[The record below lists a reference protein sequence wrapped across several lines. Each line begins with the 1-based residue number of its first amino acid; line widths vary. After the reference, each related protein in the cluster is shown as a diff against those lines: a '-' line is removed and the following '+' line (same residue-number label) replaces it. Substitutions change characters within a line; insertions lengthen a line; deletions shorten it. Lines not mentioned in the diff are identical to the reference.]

1 MIQIPATDRIQV
13 RIDAAIKKR
22 AEEKLRE
29 KGFTISEFTRMI
41 LADVA
46 NNKLTVRIETA
57 NNQVNAS
64 LAEVVKRY

>member
-1 MIQIPATDRIQV
+1 MPATDRIQV

>member
-1 MIQIPATDRIQV
+1 MPATNRIQV

>member
-1 MIQIPATDRIQV
+1 MPATDRIQV

-46 NNKLTVRIETA
+46 NNKLTVSIETA

>member
-1 MIQIPATDRIQV
+1 MPATDRIQV
-13 RIDAAIKKR
+13 RIDAAIKKS